1 MKNLKLHP
9 IIMGAFL
16 TVVTPSHSMQQPPT
30 QPNGNNLSTQILS
43 GLGYGAAVVGRGI
56 ADAGYSVGTTIAQQ
70 TIGHAPVFK
79 WQAAHNNFNENPMNN
94 SHELDYAIKEVERSQ
109 QRVNL
114 VTHND
119 MLDLLEAAKKTIEKK
134 PGTLHVS
141 DDAKFIALPYMT
153 RYHAELSKELERV
166 ATIITFLNTT
176 PRTSMEIPSAAKA
189 EEPILINDYIPPIIA
204 APNTDDAQENDT
216 NLDDTKSSM
225 RTVGSTESLTSSAS
239 NANPSTPATLDGSK
253 KKKKKK
259 KPGAKQ
265 NDDDNDGDE
274 T

>member
-1 MKNLKLHP
+1 MASQIDSTPDVQPLATFRDNPTELILQLKKTRRP
-9 IIMGAFL
+9 IAL
-16 TVVTPSHSMQQPPT
+16 TVDGKPE
-30 QPNGNNLSTQILS
+30 
-43 GLGYGAAVVGRGI
+43 VVLQDP
-56 ADAGYSVGTTIAQQ
+56 AEYE
-70 TIGHAPVFK
+70 H
-79 WQAAHNNFNENPMNN
+79 
-94 SHELDYAIKEVERSQ
+94 
-109 QRVNL
+109 
-114 VTHND
+114 

-216 NLDDTKSSM
+216 NLEDTKSSM